1 MDSIVYKILNQ
12 EEKAQELRKQNVIVL
27 HDFKFDT
34 NKQMIA
40 ETLKTIYK
48 KESKNDWESTNIN
61 IISFHVLLM
70 LWSSFNN
77 TR

>member
-1 MDSIVYKILNQ
+1 MYNRGMLNKSKELNNMSNIVDKMLQQ
-12 EEKAQELRKQNVIVL
+12 ESRSQELRKQNVLVL

-48 KESKNDWESTNIN
+48 NKNRE
-61 IISFHVLLM
+61 
-70 LWSSFNN
+70 
-77 TR
+77 R

>member
-1 MDSIVYKILNQ
+1 MSNIVNKILNQ
-12 EEKAQELRKQNVIVL
+12 ESKAQKLRKQNVIVL

-48 KESKNDWESTNIN
+48 KEKK
-61 IISFHVLLM
+61 
-70 LWSSFNN
+70 
-77 TR
+77 

>member
-1 MDSIVYKILNQ
+1 MYNRGMLNKSKELNNMSNIVDKMLQQ
-12 EEKAQELRKQNVIVL
+12 ESRSQALRKQNVLVL

-48 KESKNDWESTNIN
+48 NKKRE
-61 IISFHVLLM
+61 
-70 LWSSFNN
+70 
-77 TR
+77 R

>member
-1 MDSIVYKILNQ
+1 MSNIVNKILQQ
-12 EEKAQELRKQNVIVL
+12 ESKAQTLRKQNVLVL

-48 KESKNDWESTNIN
+48 TKKKGK
-61 IISFHVLLM
+61 
-70 LWSSFNN
+70 
-77 TR
+77 

>member
-1 MDSIVYKILNQ
+1 MDSIVNKILNQ
-12 EEKAQELRKQNVIVL
+12 EERAQELRKQNVIVL

-48 KESKNDWESTNIN
+48 KESKND
-61 IISFHVLLM
+61 
-70 LWSSFNN
+70 
-77 TR
+77 

>member
-1 MDSIVYKILNQ
+1 MDSIVDKILNQ

-40 ETLKTIYK
+40 ETFKTIYK
-48 KESKNDWESTNIN
+48 KGSK
-61 IISFHVLLM
+61 
-70 LWSSFNN
+70 
-77 TR
+77 

>member
-1 MDSIVYKILNQ
+1 MANIVKKILDQ
-12 EEKAQELRKQNVIVL
+12 ESKAEELRKQNVIVL

-48 KESKNDWESTNIN
+48 KEKKNA
-61 IISFHVLLM
+61 
-70 LWSSFNN
+70 
-77 TR
+77 

>member
-1 MDSIVYKILNQ
+1 MSNIVDKMLQQ
-12 EEKAQELRKQNVIVL
+12 ESRSQELRKQNVLVL

-48 KESKNDWESTNIN
+48 NKNRE
-61 IISFHVLLM
+61 
-70 LWSSFNN
+70 
-77 TR
+77 R

>member
-1 MDSIVYKILNQ
+1 MYNRGMLNKSKELNNMSNIVDKMLQQ
-12 EEKAQELRKQNVIVL
+12 ESRSQELRKQNVLVL

-48 KESKNDWESTNIN
+48 NKKRE
-61 IISFHVLLM
+61 
-70 LWSSFNN
+70 
-77 TR
+77 R

>member
-1 MDSIVYKILNQ
+1 MSHIVDKILQQ
-12 EEKAQELRKQNVIVL
+12 ESKSQELRKQNVLVL

-48 KESKNDWESTNIN
+48 NEKRGK
-61 IISFHVLLM
+61 
-70 LWSSFNN
+70 
-77 TR
+77 